1 MRVFQRGK
9 NWYVDFKVKR
19 KEVILIGR
27 KKNQKVELTD
37 LEKLRNRVKEIKKRK
52 KGIYKRYTNQS
63 NKRR

>member
-1 MRVFQRGK
+1 MIKCIAFMLYCGK
-9 NWYVDFKVKR
+9 NSER

-27 KKNQKVELTD
+27 EKNQKVELTD
-37 LEKLRNRVKEIKKRK
+37 LEKLRNRVKEMKKRK